1 MNPTC
6 ELVGLGQRIQKL
18 GTDGSFSGSVG
29 TDIASTSAVAFEVD
43 SGGTEPAMAIGSQA
57 AGTGNFTQTIKPAT
71 TLTASFDILT
81 IDLAADAEMMLQAS
95 GVILNTITDF
105 TNANH
110 DHANAAGGGAIV
122 ATALSGTTS
131 DTWEI
136 NSDGFGA
143 ILDTT
148 GLSQDST
155 FTFPDEAGPD
165 ELMTIAG
172 TQTGTNK
179 TFTSP
184 TITGMTATGASTLE
198 SCVIGGVTPADA
210 TVTTFQ
216 ATGEADL
223 DGEVKIGAGY
233 GSTGVTITTGGNIS
247 ANGTLSVDGIADFT
261 SIVGSDASLG
271 ITGIAGSAG
280 NGGAVA
286 IAGGNGDANNNG
298 GAAGITGGTGDGAG
312 TGDGGAVNL
321 TGGGSGG
328 GATGAGG
335 VCNVA
340 GGSSVATDGAGGATS
355 TVGGNGNGTGAGGD
369 LALAGGDSGG
379 GATGNGG
386 AAVLEGGAATST
398 AGNGGEASL
407 IGGVSTTTGTGGAVT
422 ITSGASEGAAGT
434 AGAVAIDTG
443 AATGGTGGA
452 LTIGTANAASVAI
465 GVAATGATTTLNG
478 AVKGEAEGHIVH
490 TLVVDATAAEINAD
504 EILVTVPAGLQF
516 QLVDI
521 KQIAIGGN
529 AATATAVTVA
539 GSATLTSTTVGA
551 LTRSTVVQMD
561 TVGVTVLADAA
572 SFAAQTAGTDITAAN
587 TGVALDGATSI
598 RFIISYLLV

>member
-1 MNPTC
+1 MSITPTVSGDLSTAANRTFRDQLDTMNPTC
-6 ELVGLGQRIQKL
+6 ELVALGQRIQKL
-18 GTDGSFSGSVG
+18 GTDGSFSGSIVG
-29 TDIASTSAVAFEVD
+29 TDLTGTTAAAFEID
-43 SGGTEPAMAIGSQA
+43 TNGTVPALALGSQA
-57 AGTGNFTQTIKPAT
+57 AGTGDFTQTFKPAT
-71 TLTASFDILT
+71 TLTGSASILT
-81 IDLAADAEMMLQAS
+81 IDLAAVDAEMMLQAS
-95 GVILNTITDF
+95 GVILNTVTDL
-105 TNANH
+105 TNVQH
-110 DHANAAGGGAIV
+110 DHSNAAGGGAIS
-122 ATALSGTTS
+122 ATDLAGTS
-131 DTWEI
+131 NDTFTI
-136 NSDGFGA
+136 NTDTFGA
-143 ILDTT
+143 ILDST

-165 ELMTIAG
+165 ELCGIAA
-172 TQTGTNK
+172 TQTMTNK
-179 TFTSP
+179 TLTAP
-184 TITGMTATGASTLE
+184 TITGGTLDGI
-198 SCVIGGVTPADA
+198 VGGVAPADGSFTTLSTSGAA
-210 TVTTFQ
+210 TLASLVCTAAGTF
-216 ATGEADL
+216 G
-223 DGEVKIGAGY
+223 GGY
-233 GSTGVTITTGGNIS
+233 GSTGATITTDGNIS
-247 ANGTLSVDGIADFT
+247 ANGTLSIDGIADFT
-261 SIVGSDASLG
+261 SIVGSDSSLG
-271 ITGIAGSAG
+271 ITGMAGSTS
-280 NGGAVA
+280 NGGAVVVL
-286 IAGGNGDANNNG
+286 GGAGDANNNG
-298 GAAGITGGTGDGAG
+298 GASTLRGGAGDAAG
-312 TGDGGAVNL
+312 TGDGGDSTML
-321 TGGGSGG
+321 GGNSGG
-328 GATGAGG
+328 GATG
-335 VCNVA
+335 
-340 GGSSVATDGAGGATS
+340 D
-355 TVGGNGNGTGAGGD
+355 
-369 LALAGGDSGG
+369 
-379 GATGNGG
+379 GG
-386 AAVLEGGAATST
+386 AAAVTGGAATST

>member
-6 ELVGLGQRIQKL
+6 ELVALGQRIQKL
-18 GTDGSFSGSVG
+18 GTDGSFSGSIVG
-29 TDIASTSAVAFEVD
+29 TDLTGTTAAAFEID
-43 SGGTEPAMAIGSQA
+43 TNGTVPALALGSQA
-57 AGTGNFTQTIKPAT
+57 AGTGDFTQTFKPAA
-71 TLTASFDILT
+71 TLTGSASILT
-81 IDLAADAEMMLQAS
+81 IDLAAVDAEMMLQAS
-95 GVILNTITDF
+95 GVILNTVTDL
-105 TNANH
+105 TNVQH
-110 DHANAAGGGAIV
+110 DHSNAAGGGAIS
-122 ATALSGTTS
+122 ATDLAGTS
-131 DTWEI
+131 NDTFTI
-136 NSDGFGA
+136 NTDTFGA
-143 ILDTT
+143 ILDST

-165 ELMTIAG
+165 ELCGIAA
-172 TQTGTNK
+172 TQTMTNK
-179 TFTSP
+179 TLTAP
-184 TITGMTATGASTLE
+184 TITGGTLDGI
-198 SCVIGGVTPADA
+198 VGGVAPADGSFTTLSTSGAA
-210 TVTTFQ
+210 TLASLVCTAAGTF
-216 ATGEADL
+216 G
-223 DGEVKIGAGY
+223 GGY
-233 GSTGVTITTGGNIS
+233 GSTGATITTDGNIS
-247 ANGTLSVDGIADFT
+247 ANGTLSIDGIADFT
-261 SIVGSDASLG
+261 SIVGSDSSLG
-271 ITGIAGSAG
+271 ITGMAGSTS
-280 NGGAVA
+280 NGGAVVVL
-286 IAGGNGDANNNG
+286 GGAGDANNNG
-298 GAAGITGGTGDGAG
+298 GASTLRGGAGDAAG
-312 TGDGGAVNL
+312 TGDGGDSTML
-321 TGGGSGG
+321 GGNSGG
-328 GATGAGG
+328 GATG
-335 VCNVA
+335 
-340 GGSSVATDGAGGATS
+340 D
-355 TVGGNGNGTGAGGD
+355 
-369 LALAGGDSGG
+369 
-379 GATGNGG
+379 GG
-386 AAVLEGGAATST
+386 AAAVTGGAATST